1 MSTIG
6 LAFRAFFRTFSD
18 RGFRDVLEV
27 LLRGEAIEVKSLQPA
42 EPESPQAARP
52 EPAKRAP
59 KRSEALTLLA
69 ALQREARLVDFIQEP
84 IGDYSDAQIGA
95 AVRDIHRD
103 CAALLERVFAV
114 RPLLNQTE
122 GATIDVP
129 AGFDA
134 ARFSLT
140 GNVSGQPPYR
150 GTLAHHGWQATQC
163 ELPQWSGGDAAA
175 NVVAPAVVEL
185 A

>member
-1 MSTIG
+1 MSTLG
-6 LAFRAFFRTFSD
+6 LAFRVFFRTFSD
-18 RGFRDVLEV
+18 HGFRDVIEV
-27 LLRGEAIEVKSLQPA
+27 LLRGEAIEVKTHLPS
-42 EPESPQAARP
+42 EPEPAKPSRP
-52 EPAKRAP
+52 EPAKAP

-84 IGDYSDAQIGA
+84 IAEYSDAQIGA

-103 CAALLERVFAV
+103 CAALLERIFALQ
-114 RPLLNQTE
+114 PLLSEAE
-122 GATIDVP
+122 GAAIDVP

-134 ARFSLT
+134 ARYSLT

-150 GTLAHHGWQATQC
+150 GTLAHHGWQASRC
-163 ELPQWSGGDAAA
+163 ELPQWSGSDSAAL
-175 NVVAPAVVEL
+175 VVAPAVVEI

>member
-1 MSTIG
+1 MSTLG

-27 LLRGEAIEVKSLQPA
+27 LLRGEAIEVKTPA
-42 EPESPQAARP
+42 PPKAEVPEPARP
-52 EPAKRAP
+52 EPAKAP
-59 KRSEALTLLA
+59 RRSEALTLLA

-84 IGDYSDAQIGA
+84 ITEYSDAQIGA

-103 CAALLERVFAV
+103 CAALLARVFAV
-114 RPLLNQTE
+114 RPLLTDSE

-134 ARFSLT
+134 ARYSLT

-150 GTLAHHGWQATQC
+150 GTLAHHGWQATRC
-163 ELPQWSGGDAAA
+163 ELPQWIGGDSAAL
-175 NVVAPAVVEL
+175 VVAPAVVEIP
-185 A
+185 